1 MSQTIAD
8 ISAKI
13 MPIVGRLYTLPKTT
27 NKGLP
32 GTFLER
38 LLGIP
43 QTPNCLDCS
52 DGELKTFPVKR
63 LKNGRLVPKESIAV
77 TMLSTQELKDCHFQS
92 SKCCKKMSRMLL
104 VPYLRTND
112 TIRYMAPRIIDRE
125 AEDCAELYAALEAD
139 YSEIRA
145 QYLDSGILKSRNG
158 KFLQNRTKGAGHG
171 TTSRAFYL
179 RPAFMKQC
187 VQLSE

>member
-1 MSQTIAD
+1 MSQSIAD
-8 ISAKI
+8 IFLKI
-13 MPIVGRLYTLPKTT
+13 NRIVGMAYILPKTG

-32 GTFLER
+32 GIFLEE

-43 QTPNCLDCS
+43 QTSNCLDCS

-63 LKNGRLVPKESIAV
+63 LKSGNLVPKESIAV
-77 TMLSTQELKDCHFQS
+77 TMLSTEELRLCEFQS

-112 TIRYMAPRIIDRE
+112 TVRYLAPRILDRE

-145 QYLDSGILKSRNG
+145 QYLDSGILKSRTG

-171 TTSRAFYL
+171 STSRAFYL
-179 RPAFMKQC
+179 RPAFIKVC
-187 VQLSE
+187 LPLSE